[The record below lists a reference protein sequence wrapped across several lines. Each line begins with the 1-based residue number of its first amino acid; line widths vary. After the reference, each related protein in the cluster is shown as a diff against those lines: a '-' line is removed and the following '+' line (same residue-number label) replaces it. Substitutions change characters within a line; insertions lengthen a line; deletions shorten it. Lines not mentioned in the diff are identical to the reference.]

1 MERGG
6 FLKIIII
13 MHHQTVKKNT
23 VNANKNPEG
32 LMICSLDPD
41 HYNLQVGTVPAAKPR
56 LRRRIS
62 SILVCMCGHKG
73 AMFCIVVLLQ
83 NLERVVYF
91 STWQK

>member
-6 FLKIIII
+6 FRKIIT
-13 MHHQTVKKNT
+13 MHDQTVKKNT
-23 VNANKNPEG
+23 VNANKNPVG

-41 HYNLQVGTVPAAKPR
+41 HYNLQVGTVPAGKPR
-56 LRRRIS
+56 LGRRIS
-62 SILVCMCGHKG
+62 SILVYMCGQKG

-91 STWQK
+91 ST